1 MRDGNGT
8 IYAKDPKTGL
18 MWPILGDGNR
28 RLSQQPNL
36 EPVMS
41 EPANEENKVVPINP
55 NPTGTPVIPPK
66 FVPWLTLV
74 AVLCGVVA
82 SGPAI
87 GLTFIP
93 PAVVGVATA
102 LLAVL
107 TALGIA
113 SPGLRL
119 PPPK

>member
-1 MRDGNGT
+1 MPRET
-8 IYAKDPKTGL
+8 QYAVDPKTGL
-18 MWPILGDGNR
+18 MWPALG
-28 RLSQQPNL
+28 PNHSL
-36 EPVMS
+36 PETPNMEAVMS
-41 EPANEENKVVPINP
+41 EVANEENKVVPINP
-55 NPTGTPVIPPK
+55 NPTGTPIIPPK
-66 FVPWLTLV
+66 VVPWLTAL
-74 AVLCGVVA
+74 AMLAGVVA

-119 PPPK
+119 PAGK

>member
-1 MRDGNGT
+1 LPTSRETQYSVDQ
-8 IYAKDPKTGL
+8 KTGL
-18 MWPILGDGNR
+18 MWPVLGDNR
-28 RLSQQPNL
+28 RLSETPNL
-36 EPVMS
+36 ESVVS

-55 NPTGTPVIPPK
+55 NPTGTPIIPPK
-66 FVPWLTLV
+66 VVPWLTAL
-74 AVLCGVVA
+74 AVLAGVVA

-87 GLTFIP
+87 GLTFVP

-113 SPGLRL
+113 SPGIRK
-119 PPPK
+119 PSP